1 MDAVTF
7 ALGGSHLELG
17 EHMLCNEYFPN
28 SDVRMDKELETAILP
43 YYDFLTGYENL
54 LRDGA
59 QYAEVNISSDDMNL
73 VEYQPS
79 KGAVNYF
86 VKRKD
91 NYTIIHLLNFTDAV
105 HLDWRDDSMT
115 QAEPREFTDASISL
129 RSKMNVK
136 KAWVASPDV
145 NGGVP
150 AMVDTKSGA
159 LSITIPVPYLKYWTM
174 IVLEAE

>member
-1 MDAVTF
+1 M
-7 ALGGSHLELG
+7 
-17 EHMLCNEYFPN
+17 
-28 SDVRMDKELETAILP
+28 RMDKELETAILP

-59 QYAEVNISSDDMNL
+59 EYAEVKISSDDMNMA
-73 VEYQPS
+73 EYEPA

-150 AMVDTKSGA
+150 TAVEAKSGA

-174 IVLEAE
+174 VVLETE